1 MKNGLSIYIAGPLFA
16 PIERERNRTLRDLIS
31 EFANVYLPQEDGG
44 LIFDLVRQGVPP
56 QEAKLRV
63 FKEDIKAIDSC
74 DVLVILMDGRTID
87 EGACFEL
94 GYAYCLG
101 KTCVGLKTDA
111 RSLFAFGD
119 NPMIEAGLRHMFSC
133 ESELVD
139 WLKSWRQSV

>member
-1 MKNGLSIYIAGPLFA
+1 MKNGISVYIAGPLFT
-16 PIERERNRTLRDLIS
+16 PVERERNRTLRDLIS
-31 EFANVYLPQEDGG
+31 AFANVYLPQEDGG

-63 FKEDIKAIDSC
+63 FKEDINAINGC
-74 DVLVILMDGRTID
+74 DVIIILMDGRTID

-119 NPMIEAGLRHMFSC
+119 NPMIEAGLRHMFSS

-139 WLKSWRQSV
+139 WLKSWRRDA